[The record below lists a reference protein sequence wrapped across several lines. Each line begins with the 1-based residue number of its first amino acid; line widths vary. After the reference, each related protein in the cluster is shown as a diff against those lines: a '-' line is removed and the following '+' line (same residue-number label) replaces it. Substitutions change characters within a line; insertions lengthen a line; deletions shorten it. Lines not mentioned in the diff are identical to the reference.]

1 MRRTSHVPPGFRPVP
16 RTGVIYVMTEAGK
29 HGYRP
34 GDPSWANLGQGAP
47 ETGPLPGAPPR
58 QNALPLADDAFEY
71 APIDGLPELRE
82 RVAELYN
89 ARYRRG
95 KKSQYTAANVAISPG
110 GRAALTRLVSTLGR
124 TNVGHFLPDYTA
136 YEELLDSFG
145 TFVPIPLIRRPETG
159 YAFSAEELRNEVLGR
174 GLSTVVLS
182 NPANPTGALIHGGE
196 LERWVRVARELR
208 CTLVFDEFYS
218 HYIYL
223 DPPQTVSAAAFVED
237 VDEDP
242 VVILDG
248 LTKNWRYPG
257 YRVAWTVAPRPIIE
271 AVTSAGS
278 FLEGGCSRPMQLAA
292 LTLLDPELART
303 EAEAIRLHFSGKRAF
318 LLEALTAL
326 GVRVHPPQGGFYCWG
341 DVSDLPP
348 PLNTGMGLFR
358 AGLEAGLITVP
369 GVFFDINP
377 GQRRPERESRF
388 EHFVRFSFGP
398 PFAEIKRGVNI
409 LRELIAAH
417 RRESHARARS

>member
-1 MRRTSHVPPGFRPVP
+1 MKRTSHVPPGFRPVP
-16 RTGVIYVMTEAGK
+16 RTGVIYVMTEAAK
-29 HGYRP
+29 LGYRP
-34 GDPSWANLGQGAP
+34 GDPRWANLGQGAP

-58 QNALPLADDAFEY
+58 QGRIELSYDAFEY
-71 APIDGLPELRE
+71 SPIDGLPELRE
-82 RVAELYN
+82 RVAALYN
-89 ARYRRG
+89 ARYRSG

-145 TFVPIPLIRRPETG
+145 TFVPIPLIRRPEAG
-159 YAFSAEELRNEVLGR
+159 YAFPAEELRNEILGR

-182 NPANPTGALIHGGE
+182 NPANPTGALIHGAE
-196 LERWVRVARELR
+196 LHAWVQVARELK

-218 HYIYL
+218 HYIYA
-223 DPPQTVSAAAFVED
+223 DGVETSSAAAYVED
-237 VDEDP
+237 VDSDP

-257 YRVAWTVAPRPIIE
+257 YRVAWTIGPRPIIE

-292 LTLLDPELART
+292 LPLLDATVAAQEALAIHR
-303 EAEAIRLHFSGKRAF
+303 HFHQKRDFMLAA
-318 LLEALTAL
+318 LEAL
-326 GVRVHPPQGGFYCWG
+326 GIRVHPPLGGFYCWG
-341 DVSDLPP
+341 DVSALPP

-358 AGLEAGLITVP
+358 AGLEHGLITVP

-388 EHFVRFSFGP
+388 AHFVRFSFGP
-398 PFAEIKRGVNI
+398 PREEIERGLAI

-417 RRESHARARS
+417 SAVHRVAERT

>member
-1 MRRTSHVPPGFRPVP
+1 MRRSSHVPPGFRPVP
-16 RTGVIYVMTEAGK
+16 RTGVIYVMTEAAK
-29 HGYRP
+29 YGYRP
-34 GDPSWANLGQGAP
+34 GSPRWANLGQGAP
-47 ETGPLPGAPPR
+47 ETGPLPGAPSR
-58 QNALPLADDAFEY
+58 QSEIMLSEDCFEY
-71 APIDGLPELRE
+71 SPIDGLPELRE
-82 RVAELYN
+82 RVAALYN
-89 ARYRRG
+89 ARYRAG

-145 TFVPIPLIRRPETG
+145 TFVPIPLIRRPEAG
-159 YAFSAEELRNEVLGR
+159 YAFPAEELRNEILGR

-182 NPANPTGALIHGGE
+182 NPANPTGALIHGE
-196 LERWVRVARELR
+196 ALEAWVRVARDLR

-218 HYIYL
+218 HYVYL
-223 DPPQTVSAAAFVED
+223 DGIQTVSAAAFVED

-257 YRVAWTVAPRPIIE
+257 YRVAWTLGPRSIIE

-292 LTLLDPELART
+292 LPLLDCQVAA
-303 EAEAIRLHFSGKRAF
+303 AEAKAIHRHFAQKRSFMMQALERLNI
-318 LLEALTAL
+318 
-326 GVRVHPPQGGFYCWG
+326 RVHPPLGSFYCWG
-341 DVSDLPP
+341 DVSALPP

-358 AGLEAGLITVP
+358 AGLEHGLITVP

-398 PFAEIKRGVNI
+398 PVAEIERGISILEELVSAHSTDKRTA
-409 LRELIAAH
+409 LQR
-417 RRESHARARS
+417 

>member
-1 MRRTSHVPPGFRPVP
+1 MRRTSQVPPGFRPVP
-16 RTGVIYVMTEAGK
+16 RTGVIYVMTEAAK

-34 GDPSWANLGQGAP
+34 GDPHWVNLGQGAP

-58 QNALPLADDAFEY
+58 QQEIRLNEDSFEY
-71 APIDGLPELRE
+71 SPIDGLPELRE
-82 RVAELYN
+82 RVAALYN
-89 ARYRRG
+89 ARYRAG

-145 TFVPIPLIRRPETG
+145 TFVPIPLIRRPEAG
-159 YAFSAEELRNEVLGR
+159 YAFPAEELRNEVLGR
-174 GLSTVVLS
+174 GLSAVVLS
-182 NPANPTGALIHGGE
+182 NPANPTGALIHGE
-196 LERWVRVARELR
+196 DLKAWVRVGRELN
-208 CTLVFDEFYS
+208 CTLIFDEFYS
-218 HYIYL
+218 HYVYL
-223 DPPQTVSAAAFVED
+223 DGLQTISAAAYVED
-237 VDEDP
+237 VDQDP

-257 YRVAWTVAPRPIIE
+257 YRVAWTIGPRPIIE

-292 LTLLDPELART
+292 LPLLDCKVAAA
-303 EAEAIRLHFSGKRAF
+303 EAEAIHRHFTHKRA
-318 LLEALTAL
+318 LMIEALEEL
-326 GVRVHPPQGGFYCWG
+326 GIQVHRPLGAFYCWG
-341 DVSDLPP
+341 DVSALPP

-358 AGLEAGLITVP
+358 AGLENGLITVP

-388 EHFVRFSFGP
+388 ERFVRFSFGP
-398 PFAEIKRGVNI
+398 PVAELERGMDI
-409 LRELIAAH
+409 LRKLVLAH
-417 RRESHARARS
+417 RHSKRSAEHR